1 MHRGTPGGS
10 GAEPGVKEGAERAGT
25 VEAWLHNHLDAARR
39 SLRRRVQAPGQT
51 LILIAVLGFILAL
64 PAYAWLLLE
73 NARALAAAADYEPR
87 IALYLDDTGESEL
100 AAAAESVALLPGVA
114 HVTATSADDA
124 LVRYRAGLPD
134 PALLDW
140 LEENPLPAIIEVL
153 PLERTPEAVQRLETL
168 LKGTLPQAALVSDHE
183 WVRRLQALHA
193 AGLRVLLV
201 FSGLLGLGVTLI
213 LAVAAASELRERREE
228 IAISRITGATDGFL
242 RRPSLYGGLWFGLG
256 GGAAGYGLLWAGVA
270 LTRVPV
276 EKAGAALDLPLNFGN
291 PEFSVGLVLVGAG
304 MGLGW
309 IGARLGAAA
318 ALHGD

>member
-1 MHRGTPGGS
+1 M
-10 GAEPGVKEGAERAGT
+10 KEGAERAGT
-25 VEAWLHNHLDAARR
+25 VEAWLRNHLDAAGR
-39 SLRRRVQAPGQT
+39 SLRRRAQAPGQT
-51 LILIAVLGFILAL
+51 LILIAVLGLILAL

-87 IALYLDDTGESEL
+87 IALYLDDTGEPEL
-100 AAAAESVALLPGVA
+100 AVAAERVAQLPGIA
-114 HVTATSADDA
+114 QVTATTAEQA
-124 LVRYRAGLPD
+124 LATYRSGLPD

-153 PLERTPEAVQRLETL
+153 PLERTPEAAQDLETR
-168 LKGTLPQAALVSDHE
+168 LKAALPDATLVSDHE

-213 LAVAAASELRERREE
+213 LAVAATSELRERQEE
-228 IAISRITGATDGFL
+228 IAISRITGATDRFL

-256 GGAAGYGLLWAGVA
+256 GGVAGYGLLWAGVA

-276 EKAGAALDLPLNFGN
+276 EKAGAALDLPLQFGN
-291 PEFSVGLVLVGAG
+291 PEATVALSLIAAG

-309 IGARLGAAA
+309 IGARLGAAV
-318 ALHGD
+318 ALRAD